1 MDRLLKKYQ
10 NEIVP
15 QLMKEL
21 GLSAM
26 EVPKVLKV
34 TVNMGLGREASVNSA
49 AIDKAVEQLS
59 ALSGQKAMPTKARLA
74 IATFKIREGQPIG
87 AMVTLR
93 GLRMWGFL
101 DKLISIVLP
110 RTRDFQGVSDKAFDQ
125 QGNYS
130 LGITE
135 HTLFPEIDLS
145 KVDKVRGLQVVM
157 TMKAKDKQH
166 SYVLL
171 EKLGMPF
178 QKQVAGN
185 K

>member
-10 NEIVP
+10 NELVP

-26 EVPKVLKV
+26 EVPKITKL
-34 TVNMGLGREASVNSA
+34 TVNMGLGREVTVNSA
-49 AIDKAVEQLS
+49 ALDKAIEQLG
-59 ALSGQKAMPTKARLA
+59 ALTGQKAMPTKARQA
-74 IATFKIREGQPIG
+74 IASFKTRQGQDIG

-110 RTRDFQGVSDKAFDQ
+110 RTRDFQGVSGKAFDQ

-130 LGITE
+130 LGIAE

-145 KVDKVRGLQVVM
+145 KVDRIRGLQVVM
-157 TMKAKDKQH
+157 TIKSKDKQH

-178 QKQVAGN
+178 RK
-185 K
+185 